1 MAIHAHSTTAPAPQP
16 GLLPFIFRPTPPV
29 DDLRSADELLDEIR
43 REIDQQ
49 DGAALNS
56 EGNAVIVAALRTEPD
71 DTATGVVSREDTL
84 LLKSQG
90 KLDLTAGLLAV
101 PAPLPSLSTAF
112 SRRRAIFGA
121 VALNTA
127 AEANARHMRWYL
139 EAAADHG
146 AALLVALGLPL
157 LTPRHRAT
165 IGDALDLAIST
176 LDDFDGDP
184 DLEPWLAGSA
194 HFATGC
200 TAAAIDAEDDSE
212 EDEATALESFGRGF
226 VRAGEDDAE
235 DSHDAE
241 PFLGAR
247 NPTWG
252 SLGDSVTQ
260 VGWDM
265 DSDDTDREHD
275 PSDAEPYLSAVEFDG
290 YGDNWGRSGQPTMGR
305 NWTDVE
311 DVNEDGAQCRDE
323 DEPFWSLDVGCA
335 IGEAAHA

>member
-1 MAIHAHSTTAPAPQP
+1 MATHAHSTTAPAPQP

-29 DDLRSADELLDEIR
+29 DDPRSADELLDEIR
-43 REIDQQ
+43 RAI
-49 DGAALNS
+49 
-56 EGNAVIVAALRTEPD
+56 EGQE
-71 DTATGVVSREDTL
+71 GVLPQNDTL
-84 LLKSQG
+84 LLISQG
-90 KLDLTAGLLAV
+90 NPAAPAGLLPT

-121 VALNTA
+121 VALDTA

-146 AALLVALGLPL
+146 AALLGALGLPL
-157 LTPRHRAT
+157 LTPRHRAA

-212 EDEATALESFGRGF
+212 ENEGTSLESFGRGF

-235 DSHDAE
+235 DDAPPE
-241 PFLGAR
+241 DDE
-247 NPTWG
+247 
-252 SLGDSVTQ
+252 LGD
-260 VGWDM
+260 
-265 DSDDTDREHD
+265 EHVA
-275 PSDAEPYLSAVEFDG
+275 PPVEWMFGPKRNAEAERQHFAAWLIA
-290 YGDNWGRSGQPTMGR
+290 
-305 NWTDVE
+305 
-311 DVNEDGAQCRDE
+311 A
-323 DEPFWSLDVGCA
+323 
-335 IGEAAHA
+335 EAAHV